1 MVMMVM
7 IILVISASAKAKL
20 TGVSTEKLLGLLDKA
35 ELGDDESIAAMY
47 MVGQGYHE
55 GIGVEQ
61 DAAQAWAWWEKAAEL
76 GVGAQ
81 TTPDIQLYSSLLIRH
96 FASFAQQHA
105 KAQFNMGVKQFQG
118 GDNFNIGTVAEKSPS
133 P

>member
-47 MVGQGYHE
+47 MVGQGTTR
-55 GIGVEQ
+55 GLVWSRMRRRRG
-61 DAAQAWAWWEKAAEL
+61 L
-76 GVGAQ
+76 GGKRLQ
-81 TTPDIQLYSSLLIRH
+81 SS
-96 FASFAQQHA
+96 A
-105 KAQFNMGVKQFQG
+105 
-118 GDNFNIGTVAEKSPS
+118 
-133 P
+133 